1 MLDQAIE
8 ALGSYDWG
16 KDYAA
21 IKPIEDAI
29 VSTAGDTEARKSLEE
44 KLVGVL
50 SSGASRGAKDYV
62 CRQLRTIGMAVS
74 VPSLAKLLSDKELA
88 HMARYA
94 LENNPAPE
102 AGAALRDALA
112 NVDGLLLVG
121 VISSLGDR
129 KDNESV
135 QALTG
140 LLNGSDS
147 TVARAAATALG
158 DIRTTEASQAL
169 AKCSS
174 TDPGVLSAVTDASLS
189 CAESLLAAGNKAAA
203 LPIYRKY
210 SSAEQKHVQLAA
222 KRGLLSALGK

>member
-1 MLDQAIE
+1 MSDQAFE
-8 ALGSYDWG
+8 ALASYDWG

-29 VSTAGDTEARKSLEE
+29 VSSTGDVEARKSLEE
-44 KLVGVL
+44 KLTNVL
-50 SSGASRGAKDYV
+50 SSDASRAAKDYA
-62 CRQLRTIGMAVS
+62 CRQLRVIGTAAS
-74 VPSLAKLLSDKELA
+74 VPVIAQLLSDKELA

-102 AGAALRDALA
+102 AGATLRDAIA
-112 NVDGLLLVG
+112 NVEGHLLIG
-121 VISSLGDR
+121 IISSLGDR

-135 QALTG
+135 PALAG
-140 LLNGSDS
+140 LLNSSDA

-158 DIRTTEASQAL
+158 DIRTTEASQTL
-169 AKCSS
+169 AKSNS
-174 TDPGVLSAVTDASLS
+174 TDPAVVSAVTDASLS
-189 CAESLLAAGNKAAA
+189 CAESLLAGGNKAAA
-203 LPIYRKY
+203 LPIYKKY